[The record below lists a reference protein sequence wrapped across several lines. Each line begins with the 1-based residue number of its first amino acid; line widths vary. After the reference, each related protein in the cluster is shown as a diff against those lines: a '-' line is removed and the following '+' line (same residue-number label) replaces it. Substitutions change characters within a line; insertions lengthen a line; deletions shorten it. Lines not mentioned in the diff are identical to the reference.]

1 MGNMKIAVARVR
13 GIAEDN
19 TYGYSQPR
27 RDWSKEDDCS
37 SGSLDSLRAAGYNT
51 GSATYTGN
59 SYRPL
64 LAAGFQDV
72 TDQVDLRTG
81 EGLQEGDVLLRP
93 ATEDRGG
100 HMALMIT
107 ATQLAQFQGD
117 FDGKPGDSSG
127 REITIKDY
135 YDSPFL
141 YVLRDPTTAATPS
154 PPAGALTHAVG
165 EHVIFSTCYRSS
177 VAGVA
182 EAIAA
187 TAMKQNHGIITKI
200 YPGSRNPYL
209 LNTDMCFVNDGD
221 IRGPYAAPAAP
232 AAQTPS
238 PAAPNGYKVR
248 ITAETVNIRSGPG
261 KNYRDVGD
269 VKHDDIYT
277 VVETTGGWG
286 RLKSGAGWIYLTG
299 YTERV

>member
-27 RDWSKEDDCS
+27 RDWAKEDDCS
-37 SGSLDSLRAAGYNT
+37 SGSLDSLKAAGYNI
-51 GSATYTGN
+51 GSATFTGDA
-59 SYRPL
+59 YEPL

-72 TDQVDLRTG
+72 TTKVNLRTG

-93 ATEDRGG
+93 KTKTRGG
-100 HMALMIT
+100 HMAIMVS

-141 YVLRDPTTAATPS
+141 YVLRDPATAATPS
-154 PPAGALTHAVG
+154 PAAGTLTHSVG

-177 VAGVA
+177 VDGTS
-182 EAIAA
+182 AA
-187 TAMKQNHGIITKI
+187 LAASAMKQNHGIITKI
-200 YPGSRNPYL
+200 YPGARNPYL

-221 IRGPYAAPAAP
+221 IRGPYTPPAV
-232 AAQTPS
+232 QIPS
-238 PAAPNGYKVR
+238 PAAPEGYKVR
-248 ITAETVNIRSGPG
+248 VTAGVLNIRSGPG
-261 KNYRDVGD
+261 TGYRDVGD
-269 VKHDDIYT
+269 VHNGDVFTIT
-277 VVETTGGWG
+277 ETSGGWG
-286 RLKSGAGWIYLTG
+286 RLKSGAGWLFLTG
-299 YTERV
+299 YTVRV